1 MNFLKN
7 IILLFFII
15 FFNSCSVE
23 DGKTKATFWVVSGG
37 NTISYKD
44 DYREWEDVTI
54 TSDAILIRDIE
65 SNNSQGLIAVGK
77 DGNIWQSSDKGLSWD
92 NRTSGN
98 RTSGN
103 GSNSRLWEVIYNSG
117 KYVAVGNSGIIITSD
132 DGITWDNRTSGVTK
146 KLRGIA
152 YGNSKY
158 VTVGSDGT
166 VLTSSDSITW
176 TQQSSPTTENFFG
189 LEYVN
194 NKFIGVGDNGL
205 IITSSD
211 GTTWDN
217 KTSGTSEK
225 IKGITYGNGIYVTI
239 ATNGVIYTSTDTDT
253 WTLRSSGTTN
263 DLWAVEFGNGEFLAG
278 GTDIAIK
285 SNDGITWTQILSRTV
300 QGIVYL
306 EFDLKK
312 WKYSPTLRFADL
324 R

>member
-7 IILLFFII
+7 LILFFLII

-44 DYREWEDVTI
+44 NFREWEDVTI
-54 TSDAILIRDIE
+54 TSDAILTRDIE
-65 SNNSQGLIAVGK
+65 SNNSQGLIAVGQ

-98 RTSGN
+98 GN
-103 GSNSRLWEVIYNSG
+103 TSRLWEILYNSG

-146 KLRGIA
+146 VLRGIA

-158 VTVGSDGT
+158 VTVGFDGT

-176 TQQSSPTTENFFG
+176 TQQSSPTTEDFFG

-225 IKGITYGNGIYVTI
+225 IKGINYGNGRYVTI
-239 ATNGVIYTSTDTDT
+239 ATNGIIHTSTDTDT

-278 GTDIAIK
+278 GTNVVIK
-285 SNDGITWTQILSRTV
+285 SNDGITWTQILSRSV
-300 QGIVYL
+300 QGIVYQ
-306 EFDLKK
+306 ETDVQK
-312 WKYSPTLRFADL
+312 WKYSPTPQFSDL

>member
-1 MNFLKN
+1 MWLNDSSRLHFLVFLQTVNYRYNLNTENEIYEYPTLKN
-7 IILLFFII
+7 DFTSIDTQDTHRI
-15 FFNSCSVE
+15 
-23 DGKTKATFWVVSGG
+23 
-37 NTISYKD
+37 NT
-44 DYREWEDVTI
+44 
-54 TSDAILIRDIE
+54 
-65 SNNSQGLIAVGK
+65 
-77 DGNIWQSSDKGLSWD
+77 
-92 NRTSGN
+92 
-98 RTSGN
+98 
-103 GSNSRLWEVIYNSG
+103 
-117 KYVAVGNSGIIITSD
+117 
-132 DGITWDNRTSGVTK
+132 
-146 KLRGIA
+146 
-152 YGNSKY
+152 
-158 VTVGSDGT
+158 
-166 VLTSSDSITW
+166 
-176 TQQSSPTTENFFG
+176 

-278 GTDIAIK
+278 GTNVVIK
-285 SNDGITWTQILSRTV
+285 SNDGITWTQILSSTV

-306 EFDLKK
+306 EFDLEK
-312 WKYSPTLRFADL
+312 WKYSSTPQFADL